1 VGYSF
6 EPSWKPEVD
15 DVGCSF
21 SIVEALVFFEDFE
34 FPQECDEVLGGAV
47 VVFRFN
53 K

>member
-1 VGYSF
+1 MFSF
-6 EPSWKPEVD
+6 GFNPEVD
-15 DVGCSF
+15 DVSGGF
-21 SIVEALVFFEDFE
+21 GVEEAFVSFEDFE